1 MFFKKKEDEETP
13 ALEGAEETAATEETS
28 SEEAPAE
35 ASEGSEAAPEVTPE
49 QLIDQRNAAIVQL
62 QAQLGALRE
71 NAALQEQQALAL
83 LAKAR
88 EDLRAAVKDLAASRD
103 IDVDDGR
110 WNFDLTSK
118 EFSKIN

>member
-13 ALEGAEETAATEETS
+13 ALEGAEEAATAEAS
-28 SEEAPAE
+28 AEEAPAE

-49 QLIDQRNAAIVQL
+49 QLIDQRNAAVLQL